1 MRTLAL
7 TVAYDGTD
15 WAGMQYQPTAPSVQ
29 GALEKALASVLRHD
43 VRIAAAGRT
52 DAGVHALAQVVSL
65 RTPNPIPAER
75 LPRAVNLLLPESIRV
90 RRAVER
96 PAGFH
101 ARRSA
106 IFRRYWY
113 RMQVT
118 RHADPLRGRFCWQLD
133 RELDIAAMQAALAPL
148 VGWHDFAAFCH
159 HGGETKGTVRE
170 IHHARVMSR
179 GTGIVVD
186 VQADAFVH
194 RMVRLLVS
202 NLVLVGAGERPASWL
217 EELLCSQDRSLAGR
231 GAPPHGLI
239 LMRIGYPPIENPS
252 REREDSGEFNDE
264 MLSGESA
271 GSRTAMA
278 GSGCDGPGAGS
289 HGR

>member
-15 WAGMQYQPTAPSVQ
+15 WAGMQWQPSAPTVQ
-29 GALEKALASVLRHD
+29 GALEKALASVLRHE

-75 LPRAVNLLLPESIRV
+75 LPLALNVLLPESVRV

-96 PAGFH
+96 TAGFH

-113 RMQVT
+113 RLQVT
-118 RHADPLRGRFCWQLD
+118 RHADPLRGRFCWQLE
-133 RELDIAAMQAALAPL
+133 RKLDVAAMRAALQPL
-148 VGWHDFAAFCH
+148 AGRHDFAAFCH
-159 HGGETKGTVRE
+159 HGGETKGTARAL
-170 IHHARVMSR
+170 HHARVMSR

-217 EELLCSQDRSLAGR
+217 EELLLSRDRSRSGK
-231 GAPPHGLI
+231 GAPARGLI
-239 LMRIGYPPIENPS
+239 LMKIGYPPMEDPS
-252 REREDSGEFNDE
+252 REWEDSGDNDE
-264 MLSGESA
+264 MLSAESA
-271 GSRTAMA
+271 
-278 GSGCDGPGAGS
+278 
-289 HGR
+289 